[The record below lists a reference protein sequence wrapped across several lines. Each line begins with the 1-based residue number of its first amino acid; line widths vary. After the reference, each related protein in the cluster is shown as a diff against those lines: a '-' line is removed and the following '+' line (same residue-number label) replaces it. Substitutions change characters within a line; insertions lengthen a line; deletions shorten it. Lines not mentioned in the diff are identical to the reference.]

1 MKKKR
6 ALAILLAVSLLPSA
20 LAGCGKKEEPAAVEE
35 ETQEEAEEDSVY
47 QEFDFV
53 QFPGGIQH
61 LRKDL

>member
-47 QEFDFV
+47 QEFDFY
-53 QFPGGIQH
+53 
-61 LRKDL
+61 